1 MNATGFSYRAAGAD
15 GRIVSGRLDA
25 PSRADAGAVL
35 ESRGLLA
42 IELREATGLGAR
54 RRRLPGG
61 DLALGLRLL
70 AGLLAAGLP
79 MTRALHAFEALA
91 PASWG
96 PVVDHLREAVRA
108 GKGLAAALD
117 GAPVEFPPVVIGVVR
132 AGEAG
137 QGLAEAVTRAAD
149 LMEATAAAHASL
161 RSALAYPMVL
171 ACAGIGSIAM
181 LVGVV
186 LPRFAA
192 ILSDLRQQL
201 PPATRLVMSASVAA
215 QHAAIPML
223 VAGALGVATWRAWVA
238 TEAGRISWHRLLL
251 AAPIVG
257 SLRLAFATARACHSL
272 SALLGT
278 GVPAPEAVRHASL
291 TAGDAEVGARLLAA
305 RAELASGMPLA
316 RALATHHAMT
326 LVAIRLAHAGEETG
340 RLGEMLA
347 HAADLEQARAARALS
362 TFVRLLEPLL
372 ILGFAVVVAFVAAA
386 LLQAVYSVR
395 PTP

>member
-1 MNATGFSYRAAGAD
+1 MNASGYSYRAAAAD
-15 GRIVSGRLDA
+15 GRIVSGRVDVS
-25 PSRADAGAVL
+25 SRAEAGALL

-54 RRRLPGG
+54 RRQLPAG

-91 PASWG
+91 PASWQ
-96 PVVDHLREAVRA
+96 PVIEHLREAVRA
-108 GKGLAAALD
+108 GKGLAASLD
-117 GAPVEFPPVVIGVVR
+117 GAPIEFPPVVIGVVR

-137 QGLAEAVTRAAD
+137 QGLAEAVTRAAE
-149 LMEATAAAHASL
+149 LMESTATAQASL
-161 RSALAYPMVL
+161 RSALAYPIVL
-171 ACAGIGSIAM
+171 ACAGVGSIAM

-192 ILSDLRQQL
+192 ILADLRQQL

-215 QHAAIPML
+215 QHAAIPL
-223 VAGALGVATWRAWVA
+223 LIAGAVGAVAWRGWVA
-238 TEAGRISWHRLLL
+238 TQAGRAAWHRFLL
-251 AAPIVG
+251 AAPVLG

-278 GVPAPEAVRHASL
+278 GVPASEAVRHASL
-291 TAGDAEVGARLLAA
+291 AAGDAEVGARLLAA
-305 RAELASGMPLA
+305 RGELAAGTPLA
-316 RALATHHAMT
+316 RAMATHGAMT
-326 LVAIRLAHAGEETG
+326 VVAIRLAHAGEETG

-347 HAADLEQARAARALS
+347 HAAELEQARAARALS
-362 TFVRLLEPLL
+362 TFVRLLEPVL